1 MDARSDSA
9 GALAGP
15 GRGGSVINLTL
26 FQVVRTIRS
35 TARVRVLA
43 GARASAAQADSE
55 PRPRSRSRVTVAAV
69 TVTVT
74 SESDDHH
81 RVIRRVT
88 VTGKRELGK
97 VKVTSDSDMQGPG
110 SLAA

>member
-1 MDARSDSA
+1 MREGFKGEGGGWAHVSAGEEERCILWMDARSDSA

-43 GARASAAQADSE
+43 GARACPCHHPMIIINTMS
-55 PRPRSRSRVTVAAV
+55 RRS
-69 TVTVT
+69 
-74 SESDDHH
+74 
-81 RVIRRVT
+81 
-88 VTGKRELGK
+88 G
-97 VKVTSDSDMQGPG
+97 
-110 SLAA
+110 